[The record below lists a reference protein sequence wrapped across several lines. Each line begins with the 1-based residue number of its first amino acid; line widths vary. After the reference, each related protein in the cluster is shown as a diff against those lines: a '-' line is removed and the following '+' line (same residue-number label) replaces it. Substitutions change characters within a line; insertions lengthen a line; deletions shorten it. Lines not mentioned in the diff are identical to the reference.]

1 MVTPSFQNPTG
12 ATLPLERR
20 KAIVDLVQRTGAVL
34 VENDIYSELRYR
46 GEPLPTLKE
55 LDGTGN
61 TILLRS
67 YSKIAFPGLR
77 VGWVVAPQPVVARLA
92 EAKQWADLH
101 SDHLSQAI
109 LLRFAQSGELA
120 RHLERT
126 CRDGG
131 DRLRAVLE
139 ACEQYLPPGS
149 RWTRPEGGMSLWVT
163 LPAQLDAAALLIRAR
178 ESGVD
183 FLPGSYFSAR
193 PVHRSSLRL
202 GFGGL
207 APDAIRR
214 GVSILGTVAAEEL
227 AGRVASARLEPAVAL
242 V

>member
-1 MVTPSFQNPTG
+1 V
-12 ATLPLERR
+12 
-20 KAIVDLVQRTGAVL
+20 I
-34 VENDIYSELRYR
+34 
-46 GEPLPTLKE
+46 
-55 LDGTGN
+55 
-61 TILLRS
+61 
-67 YSKIAFPGLR
+67 
-77 VGWVVAPQPVVARLA
+77 ARLA
-92 EAKQWADLH
+92 DSKQWADLH

-126 CRDGG
+126 CRDGRE
-131 DRLRAVLE
+131 RLRAVLE
-139 ACEQYLPPGS
+139 ACEQFLPPGS

-163 LPAQLDAAALLIRAR
+163 LPAQLETANLLTRVR
-178 ESGVD
+178 ERGVD

-207 APDAIRR
+207 ASEAITR
-214 GVSILGTVAAEEL
+214 GVSMLGAVAAEEL
-227 AGRVASARLEPAVAL
+227 AGRAASARLEPAVAL